1 MAESPGLNLEKMV
14 KSQLADSIRNAD
26 VLGLLQKMVDSAPD
40 NEETAEVRARLE
52 EILNHYNGLNEEE
65 KVFFL
70 DYLKNTLAGKLAA
83 KLEETPMDLSE
94 LESAIHEAVMT
105 QVYLL
110 AAAAVVFVILLGMFW
125 TMLFSSEGWIL

>member
-94 LESAIHEAVMT
+94 LESAIHGAVLS
-105 QVYLL
+105 QVYML

-125 TMLFSSEGWIL
+125 TMLM